1 MEDNL
6 FVHVDQ
12 GQVKRSDESKYLI
25 VVVATRRSKCSNWFM
40 KELKTEP
47 TFFTPVAF
55 FKKIV
60 FGPKKSLDEAIF
72 ILCYAG
78 NTFVSNL

>member
-1 MEDNL
+1 MLPVIFLLSELNWMEDNL

-25 VVVATRRSKCSNWFM
+25 LVVATRRSKCSNWFM

-47 TFFTPVAF
+47 TNLLLLLFS
-55 FKKIV
+55 KK
-60 FGPKKSLDEAIF
+60 
-72 ILCYAG
+72 
-78 NTFVSNL
+78 